1 MPSRARRQRSAVAKI
16 KAAEE
21 QLARDK
27 PQPTRIDRVGRQ
39 GWLYPDGSV
48 IWDDGE
54 KEVPTS
60 GLSDEHK
67 RAMARAEVDGGNVTP
82 QKVGPTRE
90 EIAALGLEASPLAE
104 PEAALA
110 RRRAAAKDAASK
122 KPGSQSEGV
131 HPIPPSRDEVESDLR
146 RKARRLLEREID
158 RLEELKD
165 LAIAGQLE
173 LWLDGVK
180 VTRNNPP
187 MQLHNAVL
195 EAIRVSDTGRPA
207 AMVKILHD
215 LAGWQGAAPTV
226 EDTLPYPPPDGLSG
240 PIDLPVNDAQQ
251 PAGTGAIGSGGKS
264 PLPVPEPPAAQRTG
278 TPGKADSF
286 E

>member
-1 MPSRARRQRSAVAKI
+1 MPNKRKRLSRSKAAVAARSAKTAVAT
-16 KAAEE
+16 
-21 QLARDK
+21 

-60 GLSDEHK
+60 GLSDERK
-67 RAMARAEVDGGNVTP
+67 RAMARAEVDGENVTP

-110 RRRAAAKDAASK
+110 RRRAAAKDAASR

-226 EDTLPYPPPDGLSG
+226 EDTLPYPPPDGMSG

-251 PAGTGAIGSGGKS
+251 PSGTGAVGSGGKS
-264 PLPVPEPPAAQRTG
+264 PLPAPEPPAAQRTG
-278 TPGKADSF
+278 TSTKADSF